1 MKNYRRRNTCTKSN
15 NLPACLSVALAVA
28 AAGLLMP
35 ATLAQEAE
43 LAEEIVVTGSFIRR
57 SEGFTQASQVTQ
69 LTAEDLEAEGTM
81 NIGEM
86 VQNLAF
92 VSGSSS
98 AITNSIQGTDSRSS
112 TVDLRGLGARSTL
125 TLLDGKRLVNQN
137 VNALVP
143 TIAMQRLDIVAD
155 GAAALY
161 GNEAVAGVVNF
172 IPYKSYDG
180 FRMETY
186 AEGDSKGDYDEHSIQ
201 MLWGGSVGDI
211 DVVLAGQFR
220 STSRLGWDERPEH
233 SQSGLTFS
241 SNAPGNWLVSPRG
254 MDGQYTGADYVNT
267 PDPACAPAADRQ
279 SIVAHE
285 LNNPYG
291 MRRGSTCYWDFSDL
305 RSYRDP
311 TDNNQFY
318 ANATWDASDDLTLSL
333 QGFRTRLYEL
343 SYGSTTSSGGQ
354 NRIPE
359 LPVVRG
365 EIPGNPF
372 RSSDGNGNP
381 LFGLDADGNGV
392 PDRQSGIDLNND
404 GLDDYAISGTANNG
418 VPLFEDVIPRRIR
431 PLNKTMGFGGEPIA
445 GLAPQMDRL
454 DNSTD
459 RISRWSMQADFTVP
473 FVDGWEGM
481 AAYTTNYR
489 ERELLILDNYDI
501 SDMIQGLNCDVVN
514 DRDACYNPFFVTDPA
529 NATRAPV
536 VEAILALDP
545 SAVEDKLDV
554 IDIVINGE
562 LPLGGFELPGGP
574 ISAAIG
580 YQNRQESFKNTPA
593 AVGQAGNAWIGQG
606 DLEPIVSGGRD
617 IDAYFA
623 EFAVPLLTTLELEL
637 AVRREEFS
645 SGQQSTDPKFG
656 LTWAATNWLTLRAT
670 QGEAFIAPTPEQLFS
685 PESCGLASIDDPFG
699 PFNSFGTACSGGNS
713 SLSNEQSESTQFGF
727 DLVLEDFDLHVTWNK
742 TDFDNRIVTTLA
754 QQIVDLDFFNFRQTT
769 GFSGPG
775 EPSRDQIEAW
785 ISSPASDPRIERS
798 EDDVYDIALVRTGA
812 SNAESVSVTA
822 YDIQANYSLGLNN
835 LGALRLGLQATYLD
849 EWLYQEDPTRP
860 IIEGVG
866 RLNDPT
872 GTAPALPEIK
882 ANLRT
887 VWTMGNHSVTSTVHY
902 IDSLSYDGPSYHTF
916 VGLFP
921 NTYAD
926 PTIFDTGVK
935 AWTDMDIAY
944 TYRGLELFD
953 GEMALTFGSRNVFDR
968 EAQRTPDFA
977 GVIAELQDPLGRVF
991 YGRLVYDF

>member
-1 MKNYRRRNTCTKSN
+1 MKIHCPKNTRSKLIIT
-15 NLPACLSVALAVA
+15 LEVPFFVTAVFIGMLAA
-28 AAGLLMP
+28 PTAI
-35 ATLAQEAE
+35 AQDQE

-69 LTAEDLEAEGTM
+69 ITAEDLEAEGTM
-81 NIGEM
+81 NIGE
-86 VQNLAF
+86 VIQNLAF
-92 VSGSSS
+92 VNGSAS

-112 TVDLRGLGARSTL
+112 SVDLRGLGARSTL
-125 TLLDGKRLVNQN
+125 TLLDGKRLVNEN

-143 TIAMQRLDIVAD
+143 TIALQRIDIVAD

-172 IPYKSYDG
+172 VPYKSYDG

-186 AEGDSKGDYDEHSIQ
+186 TEGDSKGDYDEHSVQ
-201 MLWGGSVGDI
+201 MLWGGTIGEI

-220 STSRLGWDERPEH
+220 SNSRLGWDERPEH

-254 MDGQYTGADYVNT
+254 TDGQYTGAGYVNT
-267 PDPACAPAADRQ
+267 PDPACAPAEERQ
-279 SIVAHE
+279 SIVAGQ

-311 TDNNQFY
+311 MDTNQFY
-318 ANATWDASDDLTLSL
+318 GNATWDASEDLTLSL
-333 QGFRTRLYEL
+333 QGFRTRIYEL
-343 SYGSTTSSGGQ
+343 SYGSTASSGGQ

-372 RSSDGNGNP
+372 RSVDGNGN
-381 LFGLDADGNGV
+381 LIFGVDANGDGV
-392 PDRQSGIDLNND
+392 PDRQPGVDLNND
-404 GLDDYAISGTANNG
+404 GLNDYAISGLANNG

-431 PLNKTMGFGGEPIA
+431 PLNKTMGMGGQSIA
-445 GLAPQMDRL
+445 GLAPEMDRL

-459 RISRWSMQADFTVP
+459 RISRWTLQADFTVP
-473 FVDGWEGM
+473 FIEGWEGM
-481 AAYTTNYR
+481 AAYTSNNR

-514 DRDACYNPFFVTDPA
+514 DRDSCYNPFFVTNPA
-529 NATRAPV
+529 DATRAHV

-545 SAVEDKLDV
+545 SAIEDKLDV
-554 IDIVINGE
+554 IDIVVNGE

-580 YQNRQESFKNTPA
+580 YQSRQESYKNTPA
-593 AVGQAGNAWIGQG
+593 AVGQSGNAWIGQG

-617 IDAYFA
+617 VDAFFA
-623 EFAVPLLTTLELEL
+623 EFAVPVLPTLEVEL

-645 SGQQSTDPKFG
+645 SGQESTDPKYG
-656 LTWAATNWLTLRAT
+656 VTWAATDWLSFRAT
-670 QGEAFIAPTPEQLFS
+670 HGEAFIAPTPEQLFN
-685 PESCGLASIDDPFG
+685 PEICGLASIDDPFG
-699 PFNSFGTACSGGNS
+699 PFNSFGTACSGGNPK
-713 SLSNEQSESTQFGF
+713 LSNEVSESQQLGF
-727 DLVLEDFDLHVTWNK
+727 DVVLENFDIHVTWNK
-742 TDFDNRIVTTLA
+742 TEFENRIVTTLA
-754 QQIVDLDFFNFRQTT
+754 QQIVDLDFFNFKQAT

-775 EPSRDQIEAW
+775 EPNREQVEAW
-785 ISSPASDPRIERS
+785 LANPSSDPRIERS
-798 EDDVYDIALVRTGA
+798 ADDVYDIALVRTGA
-812 SNAESVSVTA
+812 SNAETVSVKA
-822 YDIQANYSLGLNN
+822 YDIQANYRLNLNN
-835 LGALRLGLQATYLD
+835 LGAMRFGLQATYLD
-849 EWLYQEDPTRP
+849 EWQYQEDPTRP
-860 IIEGVG
+860 VIEGVG
-866 RLNDPT
+866 RLNDAT
-872 GTAPALPEIK
+872 GTAPALPELK
-882 ANLRT
+882 ANLRIG
-887 VWTMGNHSVTSTVHY
+887 WTRGNHNVITTTRYV
-902 IDSLSYDGPSYHTF
+902 DSLSYDGPRYHTF

-921 NTYAD
+921 NTFAD
-926 PTIFDTGVK
+926 PTILDTGVK

-944 TYRGLELFD
+944 TYRSLELFG
-953 GEMALTFGSRNVFDR
+953 GEMALTLGSRNVFDR

-977 GVIAELQDPLGRVF
+977 GVIAELQDPLGRVL